1 MIPQPG
7 NIVVLFFRNGV
18 QLEGEVISW
27 TDDKSV
33 LKSPTGVSTIV
44 VQKTLD
50 DVMFYKF
57 SNAKT
62 DYEKLRTKPHK
73 EEDDIKR
80 IAALKS
86 ELNELERAEAREKL
100 TSHTAD
106 GMKETQYGL
115 PLSNISIKGTVERPG
130 TQIAR
135 KGFGFGTDL
144 QDLFNKKY

>member
-7 NIVVLFFRNGV
+7 NIVMLFFRSGV

-27 TDDKSV
+27 SDGKSV
-33 LKSPTGVSTIV
+33 LKSPTGASTMV

-62 DYEKLRTKPHK
+62 EYEKLRDKPRK
-73 EEDDIKR
+73 EEDDIKA
-80 IAALKS
+80 IAALKI
-86 ELNELERAEAREKL
+86 ELNELERAETREKL

-106 GMKETQYGL
+106 GAKSTHYSMP
-115 PLSNISIKGTVERPG
+115 PLSKGLENIFKR
-130 TQIAR
+130 
-135 KGFGFGTDL
+135 
-144 QDLFNKKY
+144 